1 MARQHVQVDADE
13 IAYLKVIPSLEK
25 WSKKMYICM
34 LKLPSNLVNTTLQAE
49 ATFLIISECVW
60 KKKF

>member
-13 IAYLKVIPSLEK
+13 IAYLKVIPSLQK
-25 WSKKMYICM
+25 GSKKC
-34 LKLPSNLVNTTLQAE
+34 KLPSNLVNATLWAE

-60 KKKF
+60 KKMF